1 MYWTEQQNIIL
12 CREVVFQNPY
22 VYKKGTPQHSETWKK
37 IVDVLN
43 KCDSPQFNVDHRA
56 IWDHINVLVNKYKKK
71 IRAEERASGIS
82 PDEPSE
88 LDDLK
93 QQIIALEESSPT
105 DTCSKDKAD
114 KGKAED
120 ARMKAMERLSQSK
133 KRASEGAKEGEDKP
147 KRTRRKT
154 GDAMEFLKERAQKSA
169 EIREKELELEKGRQE
184 QQLQVQQ
191 QQADMLKLMHQQQ
204 LQNQQQQQQFQQQ
217 QQQFQQQQLQNQ
229 QQQQQFQQ
237 QQMLIMQQVM
247 GVMSKML
254 NK

>member
-1 MYWTEQQNIIL
+1 MASS
-12 CREVVFQNPY
+12 RSSKEVVFENPY
-22 VYKKGTPQHSETWKK
+22 VYEKGTPQRSEIWKK

-56 IWDHINVLVNKYKKK
+56 IRDHLNVLVNKYKKK

-82 PDEPSE
+82 LDEPSE
-88 LDDLK
+88 LDDLI

-120 ARMKAMERLSQSK
+120 ARMKAMEMLSQSK
-133 KRASEGAKEGEDKP
+133 KRASEGAEEGEDKP
-147 KRTRRKT
+147 KRSRRKIV
-154 GDAMEFLKERAQKSA
+154 DAMEFLKERAQKCA

-184 QQLQVQQ
+184 QQLQ
-191 QQADMLKLMHQQQ
+191 K
-204 LQNQQQQQQFQQQ
+204 QQQFQQQ
-217 QQQFQQQQLQNQ
+217 QQQYQQQQLQNQ
-229 QQQQQFQQ
+229 QQQQQ
-237 QQMLIMQQVM
+237 MLIMQQVM
-247 GVMSKML
+247 SVMSKML